1 MAWFKVD
8 DKLHSSRKLMQIPR
22 RHRLAAIGLW
32 TVAGSWAADQLTDG
46 HVPDFMID
54 EWGGTTTLVDAL
66 VSVRLWARVPVEFPN
81 SSVESRNSTAEFRFW
96 NWEEYQP
103 TKAEVE
109 AGREKNAEKLRKWRE
124 RNRVTQPDVTE
135 LQGGYEPLGNP
146 APDPTRPDPTPITSK
161 EVIKERPASR
171 GSRLSPE
178 WMPSAASVAT
188 AKTDAPDIDCQA
200 EHSTFV
206 DYWIAQPGQKGVKT
220 NWESTWRNWMRRKQA
235 DVKSRPTRQTPE
247 QRARATLALATDI
260 DMKGI
265 SA

>member
-1 MAWFKVD
+1 MAKD
-8 DKLHSSRKLMQIPR
+8 DRLYGKFTQDFADNPKILPLSDSAFRCLVEATLYSRRM
-22 RHRLAAIGLW
+22 
-32 TVAGSWAADQLTDG
+32 LTDG
-46 HVPDFMID
+46 FLATRLATAKWP
-54 EWGGTTTLVDAL
+54 LDAL
-66 VSVRLWARVPVEFPN
+66 HELASNDPLKPSLSEVDGGWLIHDY
-81 SSVESRNSTAEFRFW
+81 AEH
-96 NWEEYQP
+96 QD

-109 AGREKNAEKLRKWRE
+109 ARRSRNVINGRKGGEARAKQVASQSLSKGSSQTQAE
-124 RNRVTQPDVTE
+124 TE
-135 LQGGYEPLGNP
+135 TE
-146 APDPTRPDPTPITSK
+146 TETSTSN
-161 EVIKERPASR
+161 EVLKRPASR

-235 DVKSRPTRQTPE
+235 DLKSRPTRQTPE